1 MIRKTLFKKEE
12 LLRVGAGVAAGKRG
26 QAELQ
31 IQQGQ
36 VEIGTQGTGWGQ

>member
-12 LLRVGAGVAAGKRG
+12 LLQWGFAAGKRG
-26 QAELQ
+26 QAKLQ

-36 VEIGTQGTGWGQ
+36 ADIDTQGTGWGQ